1 MILLDAADVGIW
13 SEVLDAETC
22 VVEPIRTVVDTLLS
36 TDISLEITTALM
48 VVSEVN
54 FGVVVVVV
62 EWTIDV
68 DVVEVD
74 CSEDIIEESTKEAE
88 GDDVKKIVDVLELEM
103 IEMVADVNGVDETV
117 ACSNNDNPEKEIVVV
132 VVYVANGSNETIFPD
147 DKVDEDD
154 CNMDKSGEY
163 VV

>member
-1 MILLDAADVGIW
+1 MILLDAVDVGIW

-22 VVEPIRTVVDTLLS
+22 LVEPIRTVVDTLLF